1 MIFTNVNLE
10 RYKYKEIPNENQFMI
25 SVPRPYYHVVLEQNT
40 LYGCGSF
47 DEKSSNGTYIKL
59 NI

>member
-1 MIFTNVNLE
+1 
-10 RYKYKEIPNENQFMI
+10 
-25 SVPRPYYHVVLEQNT
+25 

-59 NI
+59 NIWKCIFFQNILI